1 MSKVLIADDSATQVA
16 LIQSAVSEAGHIAIV
31 ATNGDD
37 ALRLA
42 GSEKPALILLDV
54 VMPNTDGFQVCRK
67 LRKLPET
74 ANTPIVLVTSK
85 TQETDRFW
93 GLRQGA
99 NDYVMKPFETK
110 ALAEIIRKHIGR
122 AVSP

>member
-1 MSKVLIADDSATQVA
+1 MSTMSKVLIADDSATQVA
-16 LIQSAVSEAGHIAIV
+16 MIQSAVSGAGHIAIV

-42 GSEKPALILLDV
+42 ASEKPALILLDV
-54 VMPNTDGFQVCRK
+54 VMPNIDGFQVCRK
-67 LRKLPET
+67 LRKQPET

-85 TQETDRFW
+85 NQETDRFW

-110 ALAEIIRKHIGR
+110 ALVEIIRKHIG
-122 AVSP
+122 

>member
-1 MSKVLIADDSATQVA
+1 MSKILIADDSATQVA
-16 LIQSAVSEAGHIAIV
+16 LIQSAVSEAGHIAVV
-31 ATNGDD
+31 ATNGDE

-42 GSEKPALILLDV
+42 ASEKPALILLDV

-67 LRKLPET
+67 LRKQPET
-74 ANTPIVLVTSK
+74 VNTPIVLVTSK
-85 TQETDRFW
+85 NQETDRFW

-110 ALAEIIRKHIGR
+110 TLVDIIRKHVG
-122 AVSP
+122 